1 MVVTMYDV
9 KHVRKDFPLL
19 EKVTYLD
26 SASTSQTPCQVVN
39 AMNEYFFEYAA
50 NYGRGA
56 YGLVR
61 KTTERYEGA
70 RKLVADFIGADESHI
85 IFTRNT
91 TESLNMVALGLDW
104 SKGDHIVTTI
114 IEHHSNLLPW
124 LRLKEKGI
132 RVDLVESDRHGT
144 VSPASI
150 EDAVT
155 ENTKLIAISHV
166 SNVFGSIQ
174 DVEKMAEIAHENDA
188 LFLIDGAQSVGHMP
202 MDVRK
207 LDCDFLAFPGHKG
220 LLGPQGTGVLY
231 AKDPTQ
237 LRPTYVGGGTVRS
250 VTRDSFELDE
260 PPYCFESGTQNI
272 PGVIGLGRG
281 VEYVENIG
289 ITDIGRHVTSL
300 AQDAADRLGALPNV
314 EVYGPTERGG
324 VVSFNIKSINHH
336 DVSMILDDAEICT
349 RSGHHCAMPAH
360 QFLNVDGTVRASFA
374 LYNTPEEVDML
385 VDAVKAIHHE
395 LL

>member
-1 MVVTMYDV
+1 MYDV
-9 KHVRKDFPLL
+9 KQVRKDFPLL

-26 SASTSQTPCQVVN
+26 SASTSQTPCQVVD
-39 AMNEYFFEYAA
+39 AMSEYFFEYAA

-70 RKLVADFIGADESHI
+70 RKRVADFIGAVESHI

-91 TESLNMVALGLDW
+91 TESINMVALGLDW
-104 SKGDHIVTTI
+104 SKGDHIVTTM

-124 LRLKEKGI
+124 LRLREKGI
-132 RVDLVESDRHGT
+132 HVAIVESDRQGI
-144 VSPASI
+144 VNPASI

-155 ENTKLIAISHV
+155 ERTKLVAIAHV
-166 SNVFGSIQ
+166 SNVFGSVQ
-174 DVEKMAEIAHENDA
+174 NVKKMAEIAHENDA
-188 LFLIDGAQSVGHMP
+188 LFLVDGAQSVGHMP

-231 AKDPTQ
+231 ARDPTQ
-237 LRPTYVGGGTVRS
+237 LRPAYVGGGTVRS
-250 VTRDSFELDE
+250 VTRNSFELDE

-272 PGVIGLGRG
+272 PGVIGLGRAI
-281 VEYVENIG
+281 EYVENVG
-289 ITDIGRHVTSL
+289 IADVERHVASL
-300 AQDAADRLGALPNV
+300 SRDAADRLRELPNV
-314 EVYGPTERGG
+314 EVYGPTERAG

-336 DVSMILDDAEICT
+336 DVSMILDERQICT

-360 QFLNVDGTVRASFA
+360 QFLDVDGSVRASFA
-374 LYNTPEEVDML
+374 LYNTREEVDAL
-385 VDAVKAIHHE
+385 VDAVKAITTK